1 MMAKAVVEKED
12 GIVRFIVGFCNA
24 FQIVLNKIASF
35 LRKDP
40 TIIQND
46 LKCLYNTDVKLYLI
60 LCIILDVV
68 EPLGSGNSL
77 TP

>member
-12 GIVRFIVGFCNA
+12 GIVRFIVGFCTA

-46 LKCLYNTDVKLYLI
+46 LKCLYNTDVALYFKYI
-60 LCIILDVV
+60 CYYGYCPAPRV
-68 EPLGSGNSL
+68 
-77 TP
+77 